1 MAYGFYLKKN
11 RRKFRKVSVQSK
23 TPVVAKY
30 QYPKKYVRRPKAA
43 TFAKRVNQIISRNVE
58 NKRTLSYASQDYV
71 CTTTNTGV
79 LNWYLLNNWNVKLFT
94 ISQGTTVQSR
104 IGNQIKLKRWVI
116 RGQIAPAFN
125 TLLDPTNYTLPS
137 SLCGTVDVYFG
148 RLLNNNEITNT
159 LTALYENGSS
169 SADPAG
175 TQAQIFRTV
184 NKDEYKIYY
193 KKSFKM
199 SPANQTTLAAT
210 STTSLVNNDFSLTRT
225 FGFDVCK
232 SILKNAV
239 IKYNDTDNDPNNAMI
254 RQLALFATFTPA
266 IGDLEKGATYTNY
279 KSFYKINLQ
288 AYAEYEDA

>member
-1 MAYGFYLKKN
+1 MAYGRYFRKQRMVAVKPTTKKSYTP
-11 RRKFRKVSVQSK
+11 RRKIYNKKPKVS
-23 TPVVAKY
+23 
-30 QYPKKYVRRPKAA
+30 
-43 TFAKRVNQIISRNVE
+43 FAQKVNQIISKNVE
-58 NKRTLSYASQDYV
+58 NKRTLSYPSQDYI

-116 RGQIAPAFN
+116 RGQIAPSSN
-125 TLLDPTNYTLPS
+125 SLLPSGGNTLPS
-137 SLCGTVDVYFG
+137 SLCGTVDIYFG
-148 RLLNNNEITNT
+148 RLLNNNEISNT
-159 LTALYENGSS
+159 LTGLYENGSS

-175 TQAQIFRTV
+175 TQSQIFRTV

-199 SPANQTTLAAT
+199 SPANQTTVAVIST
-210 STTSLVNNDFSLTRT
+210 STLVNNDFSLTRT

-232 SILKNAV
+232 FILKNAV
-239 IKYNDTDNDPNNAMI
+239 IKYNDTDNDPNNDMI
-254 RQLALFATFTPA
+254 RRLALFATFTPA
-266 IGDLEKGATYTNY
+266 IGDLEKGGIYTNY
-279 KSFYKINLQ
+279 NSFYKINLQ